1 MVFLDRLL
9 VQYPDAKFVLTIR
22 DAESWFRSVKN
33 TIYKVQCK
41 FRDSPGERSKGM
53 AKHLEMIR
61 TVVLDGAFDDLERF
75 LHNKEKIKA
84 LYDTHNEWVKQHIPA
99 DRLLIMEIGEGWDRL
114 CAFLDK
120 PVPNEPFPRV
130 NSTEEFQPLLQGNFF
145 ENIKGLFDQQFATA
159 SEVQELQPYALEK
172 ANKSSIAA

>member
-22 DAESWFRSVKN
+22 DADSWYKSVRD
-33 TIYKVQCK
+33 TIFQVQCK
-41 FRDSPGERSKGM
+41 FRNSPEELPKGM

-75 LHNKEKIKA
+75 HDKERIKS
-84 LYDTHNEWVKQHIPA
+84 LYNSHNEWVKNHIPA
-99 DRLLIMEIGEGWDRL
+99 DRLLVMEIGEGWDRL
-114 CAFLDK
+114 CTFLDK

-130 NSTEEFQPLLQGNFF
+130 NSTQEFQPLLQGNFF
-145 ENIKGLFDQQFATA
+145 QNIKGLFDEQFETASPSPRATA
-159 SEVQELQPYALEK
+159 LCT
-172 ANKSSIAA
+172 

>member
-22 DAESWFRSVKN
+22 DAKNWYRSVKN

-41 FRDSPGERSKGM
+41 FRDSPGELSKGM
-53 AKHLEMIR
+53 VKHLEMIR

-75 LHNKEKIKA
+75 LHDEERIKA

-159 SEVQELQPYALEK
+159 IEVQELQPYALAK
-172 ANKSSIAA
+172 ANNSSIAA